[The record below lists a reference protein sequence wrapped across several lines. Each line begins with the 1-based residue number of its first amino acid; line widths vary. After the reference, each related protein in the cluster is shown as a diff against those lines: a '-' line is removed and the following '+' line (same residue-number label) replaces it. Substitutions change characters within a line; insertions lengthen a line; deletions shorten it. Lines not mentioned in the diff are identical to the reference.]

1 MSPITIGGKQVFCG
15 YARGKRNLIQVPI
28 GGGEIFERLS
38 GKFVIVTGNVAVVP
52 GSDPAT
58 LFGWAEVGEFTSA
71 AAAAGNIA
79 VDISLD
85 SQYWIP
91 ANAAVTEAV
100 RGEVC
105 ALKLSGNT
113 QQADVG
119 TAGNAV
125 LLITEVDIA
134 NQMVMVKI
142 AEGKQQATAV
152 A

>member
-71 AAAAGNIA
+71 ASNAGHIA

-91 ANAAVTEAV
+91 ADAAVTEAV

-105 ALKLSGNT
+105 ALKLATKT

-119 TAGNAV
+119 AVGNGV
-125 LLITEVDIA
+125 LLITEIDEA

-142 AEGKQQATAV
+142 ADGKQQATAV
-152 A
+152 